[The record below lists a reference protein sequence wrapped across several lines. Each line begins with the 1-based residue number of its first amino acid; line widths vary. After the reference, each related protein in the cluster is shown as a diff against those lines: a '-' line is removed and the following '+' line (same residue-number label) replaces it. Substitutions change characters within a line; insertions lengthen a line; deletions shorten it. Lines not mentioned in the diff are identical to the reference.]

1 MEKYWI
7 MSNIDVYKILCPR
20 KSKKYEKSYGKIYGK
35 EDVIYFESNPGR
47 NVYLV
52 SGGKVKLINYDEYGN
67 EVVRQIIK
75 KGELFGENIL
85 LGESVRDEF
94 AVACGNKTRICD
106 VNVEILQKLMREN
119 KDFSTTIYKCIA
131 FRIKKM
137 SRRLELL
144 IGKDARTRIIAFI
157 YDMYKECDEVNVCNK
172 LTQKEIACL
181 LATSR
186 ESVARVFNDLKE
198 KGTIEYDRKKIYIKD
213 LQTLRKMAGA

>member
-1 MEKYWI
+1 MEKYWV

-20 KSKKYEKSYGKIYGK
+20 KTKRYHQTYGKKYSK
-35 EDVIYFESNPGR
+35 EDVIYFENTKDR

-52 SGGKVKLINYDEYGN
+52 SGGKVKLINYDESGN

-75 KGELFGENIL
+75 KGELFGENLL
-85 LGESVRDEF
+85 LGESLREEF
-94 AVACGNKTRICD
+94 AVSCSNNTTVCD
-106 VNVEILQKLMREN
+106 VNVSIMHKLMREN
-119 KDFSTTIYKCIA
+119 PRFSTTVYKCLA

-144 IGKDARTRIIAFI
+144 IGKDVTTRIVAFI
-157 YDMYKECDEVNVCNK
+157 YDMYKECNEVNICNV

-198 KGTIEYDRKKIYIKD
+198 KDIIEYDRKKIYIKN
-213 LQTLRKMAGA
+213 LKTLRQMSGM